1 MSMPPW
7 IQARVVFL
15 KQPFLAHG
23 CPQHDHSVQKRKQ
36 LSGLCNLMF
45 ILRWHELKLQAALK
59 VDIKYTQF
67 LIVEEKKK
75 ANRQY
80 DHFKLPPTGFHSSL
94 PLSPISLSSLSSVLW
109 WATGWRSCIRTGR
122 GGTGGAVSGRPF
134 GLPSVRQWGRTDASR
149 NLCRLQSREQ
159 NWLGSPRY

>member
-7 IQARVVFL
+7 MQARVVFL

-45 ILRWHELKLQAALK
+45 ILHWHELKLQAALK

-67 LIVEEKKK
+67 LIVEKKK
-75 ANRQY
+75 KSKPAVRPFQTAPHWLPQLPPPLPHFSQQSVISPVVSYRLEVVYQNRQGGNWRCC
-80 DHFKLPPTGFHSSL
+80 FWKSLWAPICPTVGS
-94 PLSPISLSSLSSVLW
+94 
-109 WATGWRSCIRTGR
+109 
-122 GGTGGAVSGRPF
+122 
-134 GLPSVRQWGRTDASR
+134 
-149 NLCRLQSREQ
+149 
-159 NWLGSPRY
+159 NWCVP